1 MSERKVTTILVIPTF
16 QHLRKVGV
24 YCRVSSTRTDQLS
37 SMSAQASHLTKTALN
52 CRSWQL
58 VDIYL
63 DFRSGLDDNRP
74 ELQRLIKDCKD
85 GIIDTILT
93 KSVSRFDRNTAET
106 ISLLRE
112 LSAIGVRVI
121 FENEEIDTSKYES
134 EFLINLIEAFAQ
146 EESYNRSENIL
157 WGIEKGM
164 KDGTSKL
171 YNRSCFGYRKNEN
184 GDLEIFPEETKIVR
198 LIFDLYLQGNSIFS
212 IINELEGKE
221 ILTPSGKKNW
231 CNQTVVKILTDK
243 KYIGN
248 VLLKKTYTDGF
259 PNRKRKKNSGEKHQY
274 LAERIHPEII
284 SKEMFDAVKE
294 ERQRRSNVV
303 IDENSVK
310 QRASKRYS
318 SKTVNIERESNINK
332 GAKKD
337 ESEKF

>member
-1 MSERKVTTILVIPTF
+1 MSERKVTTIPVIPTF

-24 YCRVSSTRTDQLS
+24 YCRVSSARTEQLR
-37 SMSAQASHLTKTALN
+37 SMSSQASHLIKTVLN

-58 VDIYL
+58 IDIYL

-74 ELQRLIKDCKD
+74 ELQRLIKDCQD
-85 GIIDTILT
+85 GVIDTILT
-93 KSVSRFDRNTAET
+93 KSVSRFGRNTAET

-112 LSAIGVRVI
+112 LRAIDVRVI

-134 EFLINLIEAFAQ
+134 EFLITLIEAYAQ

-171 YNRSCFGYRKNEN
+171 YNRRCFGYRKNEN
-184 GDLEIFPEETKIVR
+184 GNLEIYPEEAEIVR
-198 LIFDLYLQGNSIFS
+198 LIFDLYLQGNSILA
-212 IINELEGKE
+212 IISELESKE
-221 ILTPSGKKNW
+221 ILTPSGKKKR
-231 CNQTVVKILTDK
+231 CNQTVVKILTNE

-274 LAERIHPEII
+274 LAEQVHPEII
-284 SKEMFDAVKE
+284 SKEMFDAVQE
-294 ERQRRSNVV
+294 ERHRRSNIVF
-303 IDENSVK
+303 DENGVK
-310 QRASKRYS
+310 QRASKRYC
-318 SKTVNIERESNINK
+318 SKPINYAKESKENSE
-332 GAKKD
+332 
-337 ESEKF
+337 ES

>member
-1 MSERKVTTILVIPTF
+1 MSERKVTTIPVIPKIE
-16 QHLRKVGV
+16 HLSKVGV
-24 YCRVSSTRTDQLS
+24 YCRVSSARTDQLR

-74 ELQRLIKDCKD
+74 ELQRLINDCTD
-85 GIIDTILT
+85 GVIDTILT
-93 KSVSRFDRNTAET
+93 KSVSRFGRNTAET

-134 EFLINLIEAFAQ
+134 EFLITLIEAFAQ
-146 EESYNRSENIL
+146 EESYNRSENIC

-171 YNRSCFGYRKNEN
+171 YNRRCLGYRKNEN
-184 GDLEIFPEETKIVR
+184 GDLEIFPEEAKIVR
-198 LIFDLYLQGNSIFS
+198 LIFDLYLQGNSILS
-212 IINELEGKE
+212 IINELESKE
-221 ILTPSGKKNW
+221 ILTPSGKKKW
-231 CNQTVVKILTDK
+231 CNQTVVKILTNE

-274 LAERIHPEII
+274 LAEQVHPEII

-303 IDENSVK
+303 IDENGVK
-310 QRASKRYS
+310 QRASKRYC
-318 SKTVNIERESNINK
+318 SKPINAEKESKENS
-332 GAKKD
+332 KK
-337 ESEKF
+337 SC

>member
-1 MSERKVTTILVIPTF
+1 MSERKVTTIPVIPKF
-16 QHLRKVGV
+16 EHLRKVGI
-24 YCRVSSTRTDQLS
+24 YCRVSSTRTDQLR
-37 SMSAQASHLTKTALN
+37 SMSAQASHLTKTVLN
-52 CRSWQL
+52 CGRWRL
-58 VDIYL
+58 IDIYL

-93 KSVSRFDRNTAET
+93 KSISRFGRNTAET

-134 EFLINLIEAFAQ
+134 EFLITLIEAYAQ

-157 WGIEKGM
+157 WGLEKGM

-171 YNRSCFGYRKNEN
+171 YNRRCFGYRKNEN
-184 GDLEIFPEETKIVR
+184 GDLEICPEEAEIVR
-198 LIFDLYLQGNSIFS
+198 LIFNLYLQGGSILS
-212 IINELEGKE
+212 IINELESKE
-221 ILTPSGKKNW
+221 ILTPSGKKKW
-231 CNQTVVKILTDK
+231 CNQTVVKILTNE
-243 KYIGN
+243 KYMGN

-274 LAERIHPEII
+274 LAEQMHPEII
-284 SKEMFDAVKE
+284 SKEMFDAVQE

-303 IDENSVK
+303 IDENGVK
-310 QRASKRYS
+310 KRASKRYC
-318 SKTVNIERESNINK
+318 SKSVTAEK
-332 GAKKD
+332 
-337 ESEKF
+337 ESEKNPEEF

>member
-1 MSERKVTTILVIPTF
+1 MIERKVTTIPVVPTF

-24 YCRVSSTRTDQLS
+24 YCRVSSARADQLH
-37 SMSAQASHLTKTALN
+37 SMSAQASHLTKTVLN

-58 VDIYL
+58 IDIYL

-85 GIIDTILT
+85 GVIDTILT
-93 KSVSRFDRNTAET
+93 KSVSRFGRNTAET

-112 LSAIGVRVI
+112 LRAIDVRVI

-134 EFLINLIEAFAQ
+134 EFLITLIEAFAQ
-146 EESYNRSENIL
+146 EESCNRSENIL
-157 WGIEKGM
+157 WGLEKGM

-171 YNRSCFGYRKNEN
+171 YNRRCFGYRKNEN
-184 GDLEIFPEETKIVR
+184 GDLEICHEEAEIVR
-198 LIFDLYLQGNSIFS
+198 LIFDLYLQGGSILS
-212 IINELEGKE
+212 IINELENKE
-221 ILTPSGKKNW
+221 ILTPSGKKKW
-231 CNQTVVKILTDK
+231 CKQTVVKILNNE

-274 LAERIHPEII
+274 LAEQVHPEII
-284 SKEMFDAVKE
+284 SKEIFDAVQE

-303 IDENSVK
+303 IDENGIK
-310 QRASKRYS
+310 KRASKRYCS
-318 SKTVNIERESNINK
+318 NPFTANKESKENSEES
-332 GAKKD
+332 
-337 ESEKF
+337 